1 MLRRRHGGAKVS
13 SQVGVLFALDGLGP
27 PLAEDVAVVHLL
39 SEAFGPMDPFVC
51 QTFDRFQC
59 KEWSLQETGRCMRR
73 ISADDLAICK
83 FGLKVGRGPTAPSLS
98 VTC

>member
-1 MLRRRHGGAKVS
+1 MLRHRHGGAKVS

-59 KEWSLQETGRCMRR
+59 KEWSLQETVDACAA
-73 ISADDLAICK
+73 SL
-83 FGLKVGRGPTAPSLS
+83 PTILQF
-98 VTC
+98 VNLD